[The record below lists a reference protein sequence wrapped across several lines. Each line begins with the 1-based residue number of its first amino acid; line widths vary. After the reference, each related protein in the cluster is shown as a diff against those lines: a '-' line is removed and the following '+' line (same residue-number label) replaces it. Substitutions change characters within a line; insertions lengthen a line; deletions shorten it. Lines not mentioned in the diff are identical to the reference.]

1 MPELP
6 EMQALAER
14 LEAFLGRSA
23 LSGYEPHQFSALKTV
38 TPAPE
43 TLLGIELQGLDRRG
57 KYVLLDF
64 GGPRICFHLS
74 QGGRVDLEEPSKGTR
89 PKGAV
94 VRFVFEGSDD
104 GGEGRKRSVLIK
116 EFGTERKAGWWV
128 LGPGDEGPL
137 ERLGPEPGSRDFQAF
152 VREGTDNRRLHTTLR
167 DQRTVAG
174 LGRGYTDDILH
185 AARLS
190 PFASLGS
197 LDDEARTRLIDAVER
212 VLEEGLE
219 AERKRKGGLPTK
231 IGDHWI
237 VHKRSG
243 HPCPRCGA
251 DLRRV
256 SYESH
261 EVTYCPQCQTGGRI
275 LADRRM
281 SRLIR

>member
-1 MPELP
+1 
-6 EMQALAER
+6 MQALAER
-14 LEAFLGRSA
+14 LEAFLGRSVLA
-23 LSGYEPHQFSALKTV
+23 GYEPHQFSALKTV
-38 TPAPE
+38 TPPPE
-43 TLLGIELQGLDRRG
+43 EIIGRSLEGVGRRG

-64 GGPRICFHLS
+64 GGPRISFHLS
-74 QGGRVDLEEPSKGTR
+74 QGGRVDVEEPPKRTR

-94 VRFVFEGSDD
+94 VRFRFE
-104 GGEGRKRSVLIK
+104 EGDSKAVLLK

-128 LGPGDEGPL
+128 LAKGDDGPL
-137 ERLGPEPGSRDFQAF
+137 AGLGPEPDSVEFATL
-152 VREGTDNRRLHTTLR
+152 VREGTDNRRIHTILR

-185 AARLS
+185 NAKLS
-190 PFASLGS
+190 PFASLKS
-197 LDDEARTRLIDAVER
+197 LDDGERERL
-212 VLEEGLE
+212 LESITTILASGLD
-219 AERKRKGGLPTK
+219 AERKRSGGLPTK

-237 VHKRSG
+237 VHKRHG

-261 EVTYCPQCQTGGRI
+261 EVTYCPACQTGGKI

-281 SRLIR
+281 SRVIR